1 MKQELIENK
10 KPERTRFQIEKI
22 DLVTKDNE
30 RISIDHNKMIKVFR
44 IMEYN
49 SIRTILNLPWKG
61 MSKFKL
67 FKILFVGIIRKLRN
81 AEPRV
86 SRGMCLPLLSPIVAP
101 MDKLKKVVK
110 IEVFLK
116 DKTFYFILK
125 SHYLMW
131 DTILGMKQILHTNQ
145 YNVSEKNMRNKIVID
160 AGSYMGDFSLLAVY
174 MGAKKVYA
182 FEPVP
187 NTANV
192 LEENIKLNKMQ
203 NKIIIV
209 RKALGN
215 ENNSENIS
223 FAGGVD
229 GGAKIGEEIREK
241 SERIEIMKLDDFVAK
256 NKIKRIDFIKMDVE
270 GFEDKLLIGASKTI
284 KKFKPVLSLSAYHK
298 RDDKERLPKIIREI
312 RSDYHIILNKFC
324 EEDFYCW

>member
-1 MKQELIENK
+1 M
-10 KPERTRFQIEKI
+10 PERAGFQIEKI
-22 DLVTKDNE
+22 DLITKEGE
-30 RISIDHNKMIKVFR
+30 RISIALKKIDRVFR

-49 SIRTILNLPWKG
+49 SIRQIINLPWKG
-61 MSKFKL
+61 MSKTKL
-67 FKILFVGIIRKLRN
+67 SKILFTGIMRKLKN
-81 AEPRV
+81 IEPRV
-86 SRGMCLPLLSPIVAP
+86 SRGMCLPLLSPIVAS
-101 MDKLKKVVK
+101 MNKLKKVVR

-131 DTILGMKQILHTNQ
+131 DTILGIKQIMYTNQ
-145 YNVSEKNMRNKIVID
+145 YNVSEKNMKNKIIID

-174 MGAKKVYA
+174 MGAKRVYA

-203 NKIIIV
+203 DRIVVV
-209 RKALGN
+209 RKALGD
-215 ENNSENIS
+215 ENSSGNIS
-223 FAGGVD
+223 FSGGVD
-229 GGAKIGEEIREK
+229 GGAKIGEVAGQK
-241 SERIEIMKLDDFVAK
+241 SEKIEIVKLDDFVAK
-256 NKIKRIDFIKMDVE
+256 NKIKRVDFIKMDVE

-298 RDDKERLPKIIREI
+298 RDDKERLPKVIRAI
-312 RSDYHIILNKFC
+312 RKDYKIILNNFC